1 MISDTL
7 QPKPRYPSL
16 PIIKYHHNKHLIK
29 TMNNSQ
35 SLSQANLP
43 QDETLLQPITE
54 NQVRYFQER
63 LLEWFEREG
72 RHDLPWKP
80 QEQFS
85 EKINLYRIWISEIML
100 QQTQVVTVIPYFER
114 FMAAFPT
121 PEDLAAALEETVLK
135 LWQGLGYYSRAR
147 NLHAASKQ
155 LVAEFNGIIPPN
167 FEAIRSLKGI
177 GDTTA
182 NAILAQGFNLPF
194 AILDGNVRRVLSRIT
209 GMTAPRKELDKRLK
223 TISETFL
230 CSQNPA
236 DYTQAIMDFGAT
248 LCKLKP
254 QCDRCFLQSH
264 CAAFI
269 HDKVADIPAKPIKK
283 KNPTESIALILYWS
297 DRNQILLEKRPE
309 KGIWGNLYSLP
320 ELLLKGKD
328 HKSASSPIIDTQSL
342 ADFPQREPLT
352 NIRHQFT
359 HYTLEAS
366 LFKVPISDQAIQNL
380 LKSQSNPEDFRLVTV
395 EEALLLPKPQPIAE
409 LLTKI
414 STHSLTQTLW

>member
-1 MISDTL
+1 
-7 QPKPRYPSL
+7 
-16 PIIKYHHNKHLIK
+16 
-29 TMNNSQ
+29 
-35 SLSQANLP
+35 
-43 QDETLLQPITE
+43 ITE

-63 LLEWFEREG
+63 LLEWFECEG

-100 QQTQVVTVIPYFER
+100 QQTQVVTVIPYFEG

-121 PEDLAAALEETVLK
+121 PEDLAAASEETVLK

-194 AILDGNVRRVLSRIT
+194 AILDGNVRRVLSRIA
-209 GMTAPRKELDKRLK
+209 GMTAPRKELDKRSK

-236 DYTQAIMDFGAT
+236 DYTQA
-248 LCKLKP
+248 
-254 QCDRCFLQSH
+254 
-264 CAAFI
+264 
-269 HDKVADIPAKPIKK
+269 
-283 KNPTESIALILYWS
+283 
-297 DRNQILLEKRPE
+297 
-309 KGIWGNLYSLP
+309 
-320 ELLLKGKD
+320 
-328 HKSASSPIIDTQSL
+328 
-342 ADFPQREPLT
+342 
-352 NIRHQFT
+352 
-359 HYTLEAS
+359 
-366 LFKVPISDQAIQNL
+366 
-380 LKSQSNPEDFRLVTV
+380 
-395 EEALLLPKPQPIAE
+395 
-409 LLTKI
+409 
-414 STHSLTQTLW
+414 

>member
-1 MISDTL
+1 
-7 QPKPRYPSL
+7 
-16 PIIKYHHNKHLIK
+16 
-29 TMNNSQ
+29 MNN
-35 SLSQANLP
+35 LNTLHLEDLP
-43 QDETLLQPITE
+43 QDETLLQQITQK
-54 NQVRYFQER
+54 QVLYFQEH

-80 QEQFS
+80 QAQFS

-100 QQTQVVTVIPYFER
+100 QQTQVVTVLPYFER

-121 PEDLAAALEETVLK
+121 PEDLAKASEEEVLK

-155 LVAEFNGIIPPN
+155 LVTEFDGVIPPD

-194 AILDGNVRRVLSRIT
+194 AILDGNVRRVLTRIT
-209 GMTAPRKELDKRLK
+209 GMMAPRKELDKRLK
-223 TISETFL
+223 PFSETFL
-230 CSQNPA
+230 CRQNPA

-248 LCKLKP
+248 LCRLKP
-254 QCDRCFLQSH
+254 LCERCFLQQYCS
-264 CAAFI
+264 AFI
-269 HDKVADIPAKPIKK
+269 HEKVAEIPAKPIKK
-283 KNPTESIALILYWS
+283 KNPTESVALILYWTET
-297 DRNQILLEKRPE
+297 NQILLEKRPT

-320 ELLLKGKD
+320 ELILQGKD
-328 HKSASSPIIDTQSL
+328 QKSTSSAIIHEKTL
-342 ADFPQREPLT
+342 NDFPHKKQLA

-366 LFKVPISDQAIQNL
+366 LFKIPVSDEYLKALISSQNL
-380 LKSQSNPEDFRLVTV
+380 KNYRMVTV
-395 EEALLLPKPQPIAE
+395 NDALLLPKPQPIAE
-409 LLTKI
+409 LLNQIATN
-414 STHSLTQTLW
+414 SLAQTLW

>member
-1 MISDTL
+1 
-7 QPKPRYPSL
+7 
-16 PIIKYHHNKHLIK
+16 
-29 TMNNSQ
+29 MNNTGNITSD
-35 SLSQANLP
+35 LP

-54 NQVRYFQER
+54 KQVRYFQER

-80 QEQFS
+80 QKQFS

-114 FMAAFPT
+114 FMKAFPT
-121 PEDLAAALEETVLK
+121 PEDLAAASEEEVLK

-155 LVAEFNGIIPPN
+155 LVEDFSGIIPPD
-167 FEAIRSLKGI
+167 FESIRSLKGI

-194 AILDGNVRRVLSRIT
+194 AILDGNVRRVLTRVT

-223 TISETFL
+223 PFSDIFL
-230 CSQNPA
+230 CKQNPA

-254 QCDRCFLQSH
+254 QCDRCFLQSY
-264 CAAFI
+264 CTAFI
-269 HDKVADIPAKPIKK
+269 KNKVTEIPAKPIKK
-283 KNPTESIALILYWS
+283 KNPTESIALILYWTES
-297 DRNQILLEKRPE
+297 NQILLEKRPE
-309 KGIWGNLYSLP
+309 KGIWGSLYSLP

-328 HKSASSPIIDTQSL
+328 LKSNSSPIIENKTLESFSEKTL
-342 ADFPQREPLT
+342 LT
-352 NIRHQFT
+352 TIQHQFT

-366 LFKVPISDQAIQNL
+366 LFKIPISNNELQIL
-380 LKSQSNPEDFRLVTV
+380 LKGQHDSENYRTVTV
-395 EEALLLPKPQPIAE
+395 DEALLLPKPKPIAE

-414 STHSLTQTLW
+414 SQGTLTPIFW

>member
-1 MISDTL
+1 
-7 QPKPRYPSL
+7 
-16 PIIKYHHNKHLIK
+16 
-29 TMNNSQ
+29 MNN
-35 SLSQANLP
+35 LNTLHLEDLP
-43 QDETLLQPITE
+43 QDETLLQQITQK
-54 NQVRYFQER
+54 QVLYFQEH

-80 QEQFS
+80 QAQFS

-100 QQTQVVTVIPYFER
+100 QQTQVVTVLPYFER

-121 PEDLAAALEETVLK
+121 PEDLAKASEEEVLK

-155 LVAEFNGIIPPN
+155 LVLEFNGIIPPD
-167 FEAIRSLKGI
+167 FEAIRRLKGI

-194 AILDGNVRRVLSRIT
+194 AILDGNVRRVLTRIT
-209 GMTAPRKELDKRLK
+209 GMMAPRKELDKRLK
-223 TISETFL
+223 PFSETFL
-230 CSQNPA
+230 CRQNPA

-254 QCDRCFLQSH
+254 LCERCFLQQYCS
-264 CAAFI
+264 AFI
-269 HDKVADIPAKPIKK
+269 HEKVAEIPAKPIKK
-283 KNPTESIALILYWS
+283 KNPTESVALILYWTET
-297 DRNQILLEKRPE
+297 NQILLEKRPT

-320 ELLLKGKD
+320 ELLLQGKD
-328 HKSASSPIIDTQSL
+328 QKSTSSAIIHEKTL
-342 ADFPQREPLT
+342 NDFPHKKQLA

-366 LFKVPISDQAIQNL
+366 LFKIPVSDEYLKALISSQNL
-380 LKSQSNPEDFRLVTV
+380 KNYRMVTV
-395 EEALLLPKPQPIAE
+395 NDALLLPKPQPIAE
-409 LLTKI
+409 LLNQIATN
-414 STHSLTQTLW
+414 SLAQTLW

>member
-1 MISDTL
+1 MTKNTDH
-7 QPKPRYPSL
+7 
-16 PIIKYHHNKHLIK
+16 II
-29 TMNNSQ
+29 NS
-35 SLSQANLP
+35 LP
-43 QDETLLQPITE
+43 QDDSLLQPITSK
-54 NQVRYFQER
+54 QIRYFQER

-80 QEQFS
+80 QAQFS

-114 FMAAFPT
+114 FMEAFPT
-121 PEDLAAALEETVLK
+121 PEDLAEASEEAVLK

-147 NLHAASKQ
+147 NLHAASQQ
-155 LVAEFNGIIPPN
+155 LVAEFNGTILPE
-167 FEAIRSLKGI
+167 FDAIRSLKGI

-223 TISETFL
+223 PFSEAFL
-230 CSQNPA
+230 CPQNPA

-254 QCDRCFLQSH
+254 QCERCFLQDY
-264 CAAFI
+264 CTAFQW
-269 HDKVADIPAKPIKK
+269 DRVAEIPAKPIKK
-283 KNPTESIALILYWS
+283 QNPTESVALILYVTES
-297 DRNQILLEKRPE
+297 QKILLEKRPT

-328 HKSASSPIIDTQSL
+328 AKSHSSPILGNQTL
-342 ADFPQREPLT
+342 ANFTDKKQLA

-359 HYTLEAS
+359 HYTLEAT
-366 LFKVPISDQAIQNL
+366 LFKVPISDHALEVII
-380 LKSQSNPEDFRLVTV
+380 KSCENHEDYRMIPIT
-395 EEALLLPKPQPIAE
+395 EALQLPKPQPIAE
-409 LLTKI
+409 LLSKL
-414 STHSLTQTLW
+414 STSGLTSSL

>member
-1 MISDTL
+1 
-7 QPKPRYPSL
+7 
-16 PIIKYHHNKHLIK
+16 
-29 TMNNSQ
+29 MNN
-35 SLSQANLP
+35 LNTLHLEDLP
-43 QDETLLQPITE
+43 QDATLLQQITQK
-54 NQVRYFQER
+54 QVLYFQEH

-80 QEQFS
+80 QAQLG

-100 QQTQVVTVIPYFER
+100 QQTQVVTVLPYFER

-121 PEDLAAALEETVLK
+121 PEDLAKASEEEVLK

-155 LVAEFNGIIPPN
+155 LVLEFNGIIPPD
-167 FEAIRSLKGI
+167 FEAIRRLKGI

-194 AILDGNVRRVLSRIT
+194 AILDGNVRRVLTRIT
-209 GMTAPRKELDKRLK
+209 GMMAPRKELDKRLK
-223 TISETFL
+223 PFSETFL
-230 CSQNPA
+230 CRQNPA

-254 QCDRCFLQSH
+254 LCKRCFLQQYCS
-264 CAAFI
+264 AFI
-269 HDKVADIPAKPIKK
+269 HEKVAEIPAKPIKK
-283 KNPTESIALILYWS
+283 KNPTESVALILYWTET
-297 DRNQILLEKRPE
+297 NQILLEKRPT

-320 ELLLKGKD
+320 ELILQGKD
-328 HKSASSPIIDTQSL
+328 QKSTSSAIIHEKTL
-342 ADFPQREPLT
+342 NDFPHKKQLA

-366 LFKVPISDQAIQNL
+366 LFKIPVSDEHLKALISSQNP
-380 LKSQSNPEDFRLVTV
+380 KNYRIVTV
-395 EEALLLPKPQPIAE
+395 NDALLLPKPQPIAE
-409 LLTKI
+409 LLNQIATN
-414 STHSLTQTLW
+414 SLAQTLW

>member
-1 MISDTL
+1 MTFKSN
-7 QPKPRYPSL
+7 
-16 PIIKYHHNKHLIK
+16 IKN
-29 TMNNSQ
+29 
-35 SLSQANLP
+35 ANIP
-43 QDETLLQPITE
+43 FDETLLAPVTE
-54 NQVRYFQER
+54 KQVATFQEK

-80 QEQFS
+80 QAKFS
-85 EKINLYRIWISEIML
+85 EKINLYRIWVSEIML

-114 FMAAFPT
+114 FMETFPT
-121 PEDLAAALEETVLK
+121 PEALASAPEETVLK

-155 LVAEFNGIIPPN
+155 LVAEFNGEIPPN

-194 AILDGNVRRVLSRIT
+194 AILDGNVRRVLSRLI

-223 TISETFL
+223 PFSDLFL
-230 CSQNPA
+230 CHQNPA

-254 QCDRCFLQSH
+254 ECDRCFMQSS
-264 CAAFI
+264 CTARSF
-269 HDKVADIPAKPIKK
+269 DKTTEIPAKAPKK
-283 KNPTESIALILYWS
+283 TKPTESIALMLFCS
-297 DRNQILLEKRPE
+297 ESNEILLEKRPE

-328 HKSASSPIIDTQSL
+328 IKSQSSALLTNYSL
-342 ADFPQREPLT
+342 TDFPHKTQIS

-359 HYTLEAS
+359 HYTLEATVFNIPMS
-366 LFKVPISDQAIQNL
+366 HDELKTL
-380 LKSQSNPEDFRLVTV
+380 LDHPAQEYRLVSMPD
-395 EEALLLPKPQPIAE
+395 ALLLPKPQPIAE
-409 LLTKI
+409 LIAELIAKPIT
-414 STHSLTQTLW
+414 

>member
-1 MISDTL
+1 
-7 QPKPRYPSL
+7 
-16 PIIKYHHNKHLIK
+16 
-29 TMNNSQ
+29 MNVVSPLKSTEIPLDN
-35 SLSQANLP
+35 
-43 QDETLLQPITE
+43 TLLAPVTTHQILL
-54 NQVRYFQER
+54 FQEK

-80 QEQFS
+80 QAKFS

-114 FMAAFPT
+114 FMEAFPT
-121 PEDLAAALEETVLK
+121 PEDLASAPEEAVLK

-147 NLHAASKQ
+147 NLHTACQQ
-155 LVAEFNGIIPPN
+155 LVTEFNGEIPPD
-167 FEAIRSLKGI
+167 FDAIRSLKGI

-194 AILDGNVRRVLSRIT
+194 AILDGNVRRVLSRLT

-223 TISETFL
+223 PFSDIFL
-230 CSQNPA
+230 CHQNPA

-254 QCDRCFLQSH
+254 ECDRCFIQSS
-264 CAAFI
+264 CTAKIFE
-269 HDKVADIPAKPIKK
+269 KTTEIPAKPPKK
-283 KNPTESIALILYWS
+283 VKPTESIALMIFLSES
-297 DRNQILLEKRPE
+297 DKILLEKRPE

-328 HKSASSPIIDTQSL
+328 TKSRSSSLLLHQDLTAFPNKTQI
-342 ADFPQREPLT
+342 T

-359 HYTLEAS
+359 HYTLEATV
-366 LFKVPISDQAIQNL
+366 FKIPTSETDLHTWMQ
-380 LKSQSNPEDFRLVTV
+380 SQPQEYRVVSI
-395 EEALLLPKPQPIAE
+395 EEALLLPKPKPVAE
-409 LLTKI
+409 LIQNL
-414 STHSLTQTLW
+414 LYNAP